1 MGKLSPVASEA
12 QRRTLD
18 HKIVAPINL
27 SFILKLYRIFVIVK
41 ICLIILVTAIGDFKT
56 RLWSDKQ
63 QTCFS
68 LQKHTHYTLMTFP

>member
-27 SFILKLYRIFVIVK
+27 PFILKLYRIFAIVK
-41 ICLIILVTAIGDFKT
+41 IYLILLVTASGDFKT
-56 RLWSDKQ
+56 RLWSEKQ

-68 LQKHTHYTLMTFP
+68 LQNNKNITHL